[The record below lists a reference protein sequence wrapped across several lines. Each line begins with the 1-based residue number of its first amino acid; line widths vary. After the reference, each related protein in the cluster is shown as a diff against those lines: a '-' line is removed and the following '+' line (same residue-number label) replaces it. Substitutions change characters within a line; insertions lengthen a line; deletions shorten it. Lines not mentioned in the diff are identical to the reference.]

1 MPRSPL
7 PESVVFLPPPL
18 FLVGAARPVAPGFV
32 LFVLCL
38 VARLFLEPFSSSIA
52 FFPCVRQEVRMS
64 LLTRLA
70 AETLL
75 ATAARSGYVTVDDV
89 LGAPRA

>member
-1 MPRSPL
+1 
-7 PESVVFLPPPL
+7 
-18 FLVGAARPVAPGFV
+18 
-32 LFVLCL
+32 
-38 VARLFLEPFSSSIA
+38 
-52 FFPCVRQEVRMS
+52 MS

-89 LGAPRA
+89 LGVLEPDAGDDDLRLLTIP